1 MIILRGID
9 MGIFKDLFFKDNNK
23 SEQSFGFFSFLEEQ
37 EKKEKRKQLEEE
49 MENYGLLEWQKDL
62 VRNGNYDLTSFEEE
76 DIEEDDYYSEDD

>member
-1 MIILRGID
+1 

-23 SEQSFGFFSFLEEQ
+23 SKQSLGFFSFLEEQ
-37 EKKEKRKQLEEE
+37 EKKEKKEQLVEE

-76 DIEEDDYYSEDD
+76 DIEDDDYYFEDD

>member
-1 MIILRGID
+1 
-9 MGIFKDLFFKDNNK
+9 
-23 SEQSFGFFSFLEEQ
+23 
-37 EKKEKRKQLEEE
+37 